1 MQSLHRRFSVI
12 TGFGL
17 LLIVL
22 VANAI
27 ITKRQLGT
35 QVENQL
41 WLSHSRLVLFE
52 LAQTESLLK
61 DAETGQR
68 GFLYTGIQSIWHPY
82 NLAIG
87 QVGPSIDK
95 VAQLTAD
102 NPRQQGRIPALR
114 NLAQSKLKERAQT
127 IALYRSGEPEKAK
140 ALVLS
145 DAGLFMMNDIRKL
158 TGEIADQSHFTRV
171 FKTVIGV
178 TPQTWLDDRR

>member
-41 WLSHSRLVLFE
+41 WLSRSRLVLFE

-68 GFLYTGIQSIWHPY
+68 GFLYTGDPKYLASY

-87 QVGPSIDK
+87 RVGPSIDK
-95 VAQLTAD
+95 VAQLTAS
-102 NPRQQGRIPALR
+102 NPRQQGRTPTLR

-145 DAGLFMMNDIRKL
+145 DAGSVHDERYS
-158 TGEIADQSHFTRV
+158 EA
-171 FKTVIGV
+171 
-178 TPQTWLDDRR
+178 DRRDCRSEPFHPRVQNGYWRDPTDMAR

>member
-52 LAQTESLLK
+52 LAQTESLL
-61 DAETGQR
+61 
-68 GFLYTGIQSIWHPY
+68 
-82 NLAIG
+82 
-87 QVGPSIDK
+87 
-95 VAQLTAD
+95 
-102 NPRQQGRIPALR
+102 
-114 NLAQSKLKERAQT
+114 
-127 IALYRSGEPEKAK
+127 
-140 ALVLS
+140 
-145 DAGLFMMNDIRKL
+145 
-158 TGEIADQSHFTRV
+158 
-171 FKTVIGV
+171 
-178 TPQTWLDDRR
+178 